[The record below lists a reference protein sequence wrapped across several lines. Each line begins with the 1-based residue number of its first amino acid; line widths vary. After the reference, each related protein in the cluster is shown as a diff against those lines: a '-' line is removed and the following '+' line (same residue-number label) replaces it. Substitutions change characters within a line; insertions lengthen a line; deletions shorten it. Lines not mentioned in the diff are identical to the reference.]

1 MTKARTIA
9 NLGTGFV
16 NISDTGTE
24 GTKIASGTTAQRG
37 STQGQIRFNTTTG
50 LAEYYNGS
58 SFTNIEGTPVLS
70 SISPNNINI
79 DSNAL
84 PQNITLTGNSFQS
97 GASVAFV
104 GTDAVSVNSPSVTFT
119 NATTLVAQVPSS
131 IDTTKQPFDVKVTNP
146 TGLIATLTDGLQIG
160 ASPSWTTSSGSL
172 GNIGDTSSANL
183 SVVATDPDGGAIT
196 YSETTSNVLG
206 GAGLSLNT
214 STGAI
219 TGNPNDVSSDTTIN
233 FTIRATDN
241 ESATT
246 DRNFAITIQ
255 QAIDGSS
262 SSRAAASANA
272 IKLVNPSASNGVYWI
287 TLDGSAAQVYC
298 DFDGT
303 YSGDS
308 SNAYMLYQSF
318 GTSQSVTGF
327 TNTIN
332 GANLGTVSAMQGKG
346 WAFQEASGGQSQF
359 GGNSDRISYWRNSQH
374 TSWLRLNSLDL
385 KGLSGI
391 NKMGVK
397 WASGYSSSEIFLKFN
412 NTQVAT
418 GDGSTSGLIHNGSFN
433 PSGSTPYI
441 ELYETTGINQIYYIF
456 ISNT

>member
-1 MTKARTIA
+1 MTKARDIA
-9 NLGTGFV
+9 DFKFE
-16 NISDTGTE
+16 NITDTGTE
-24 GTKIASGTTAQRG
+24 GTKVATGTTAQRG
-37 STQGQIRFNTTTG
+37 STAGQIRFNSTTG

-58 SFTNIEGTPVLS
+58 GFVNIEGTPVVS
-70 SISPNNINI
+70 SISPNNIDI
-79 DSNAL
+79 DSNPL
-84 PQNITLTGNSFQS
+84 PQNITITGTGFQS
-97 GASVAFV
+97 GATVTFTGSD
-104 GTDAVSVNSPSVTFT
+104 GVSVNSTSVTFT
-119 NATTLVAQVPSS
+119 NSTTLVAQVPSS
-131 IDTTKQPFDVKVTNP
+131 IDDTKQPFDVKVTNP
-146 TGLIATLTDGLQIG
+146 TGLIATLNDGLQLS
-160 ASPSWTTSSGSL
+160 ASPVWTTSSGSL
-172 GNIGDTSSANL
+172 GNIGDTTSANL

-206 GAGLSLNT
+206 GAGLSLNP

-219 TGNPNDVSSDTTIN
+219 TGDPNDVSGDTTIQ

-241 ESATT
+241 ESDTT

-255 QAIDGSS
+255 KALDGSS
-262 SSRAAASANA
+262 SARASTSANA
-272 IKLVNPSASNGVYWI
+272 IKTLNPSVSNGVYWI
-287 TLDGSAAQVYC
+287 TLDGSPAQVYC

-346 WAFQEASGGQSQF
+346 WDFQEASGGQSQF
-359 GGNSDRISYWRNSQH
+359 GGNTDRISYWRNSQH

-397 WASGYSSSEIFLKFN
+397 WASGYSSSQIFLKFN

-418 GDGSTSGLIHNGSFN
+418 GVSGSAGLIHNSSFN

-441 ELYETTGINQIYYIF
+441 ELYETTGINEIYYIF